1 MKFINSSDGVENI
14 DKKEINEVSIN
25 KIGRTIINDSEKV
38 FAKMIT
44 ADIGDGRVQMKYVIL
59 TFNSQPYDPYGA
71 DSHRESN
78 LRLEYKPVSKQTYD
92 YYVSYLRSKNS
103 LYMTRAQRSFI
114 NG

>member
-1 MKFINSSDGVENI
+1 MKFISSSDNVENI
-14 DKKEINEVSIN
+14 DKKEISELSIN
-25 KIGRTIINDSEKV
+25 KIGRQVTDESERV

-44 ADIGDGRVQMKYVIL
+44 ADIGDGRIQMKYVIL
-59 TFNSQPYDPYGA
+59 AFNNQPYDPYGA

-78 LRLEYKPVSKQTYD
+78 LRLEYKTVSKQTYD
-92 YYVSYLRSKNS
+92 YYVSYLKSKNS

>member
-1 MKFINSSDGVENI
+1 MKFISSSDGVENI

-25 KIGRTIINDSEKV
+25 KIGRPVVDDSERV

-44 ADIGDGRVQMKYVIL
+44 ADIGDGRIQMKYVVLI
-59 TFNSQPYDPYGA
+59 FNNQPYDPYGA

-78 LRLEYKPVSKQTYD
+78 LRLEYKTVSKQTYD
-92 YYVSYLRSKNS
+92 YYVSYLKSKNS

>member
-1 MKFINSSDGVENI
+1 MKFINSSDNMDNI
-14 DKKEINEVSIN
+14 DQKEIHEISLN
-25 KIGRTIINDSEKV
+25 KLGRPISDESEKTFAKTIITDMGQNRTQRKHL
-38 FAKMIT
+38 
-44 ADIGDGRVQMKYVIL
+44 IL

-78 LRLEYKPVSKQTYD
+78 LKLEYKTVSQQTYS
-92 YYVSYLRSKNS
+92 YYISYLKTKNS

>member
-1 MKFINSSDGVENI
+1 MKFINSSDNIENI
-14 DKKEINEVSIN
+14 DQKEVHEVSLN
-25 KIGRTIINDSEKV
+25 KLGRPVADKSERT
-38 FAKMIT
+38 FAKIIT
-44 ADIGDGRVQMKYVIL
+44 TDVGQGRIQNKYIIL

-78 LRLEYKPVSKQTYD
+78 LRLEYKTVSQQTHN
-92 YYVSYLRSKNS
+92 YYVSYLKTKNS